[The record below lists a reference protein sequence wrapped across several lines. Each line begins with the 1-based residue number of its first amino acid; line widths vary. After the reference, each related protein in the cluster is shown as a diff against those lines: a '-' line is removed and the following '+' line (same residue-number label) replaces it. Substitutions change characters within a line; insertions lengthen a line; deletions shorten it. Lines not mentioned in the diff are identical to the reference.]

1 MELANMKVS
10 RLGQRLYTGFIF
22 ALIGLLLPL
31 LLHLGIPQPMQ
42 AQIAGEKLF
51 GVHEFNIGAQANGS
65 PDRTALMQ
73 QVGAKIVR
81 LPISWHLMEGA
92 GKGQTPQWFWDILDK
107 DITAAER
114 AGLKVIVE
122 MAYSPCWASS
132 APNKRCSDPNY
143 NDYITYPP
151 TNPSDYGDALARL
164 VQRYKGRVYAW
175 EVWNEPNL
183 VPNWKPLQPR
193 SATQNDLYNSF
204 VELEGA
210 RRYAAMAKATYP
222 KVKAADPNATV
233 LVGAIAG
240 GDVDYLNAMYAAG
253 VKGSFDALSM
263 HPYAA
268 PYPVAS
274 NDPRY
279 GKEYGPDECF
289 PSADPKTA
297 KFWCVKAGVENI
309 RQAMLAKGDDKP
321 IWLTEFGFSST
332 AVWNGSGL
340 QGQADNLRKA
350 VQLVKGW
357 SFVPVACWYQLIDR
371 YPADDREGRFGLFTT
386 ALGTKPAVTA
396 FREAISQSGGALT
409 KPVSLSPKGTI
420 ATTRPTYRW
429 QPVRGASQYFI
440 WVNQYGS
447 NPQVPGKVQVT
458 VTPSQAACSATEC
471 RFQPTTT
478 LVKGGAEWWVTAID
492 AGGNKAVSDG
502 SYFIMQ

>member
-1 MELANMKVS
+1 MKIFNS
-10 RLGQRLYTGFIF
+10 GQRRSAGLIF
-22 ALIGLLLPL
+22 GAIGLLLTF
-31 LLHLGIPQPMQ
+31 LLHWGAPQSVQ
-42 AQIAGEKLF
+42 AQVAGEKLF
-51 GVHEFNIGAQANGS
+51 GVHEFNIGAQASGL
-65 PDRTALMQ
+65 PDRTVLMK

-81 LPISWHLMEGA
+81 LPISWHLVEGA
-92 GKGQTPQWFWDILDK
+92 GKGQTPQWLLDILDA

-114 AGLKVIVE
+114 NGLKVIVE

-151 TNPSDYGDALARL
+151 TNPNDYGDALARL
-164 VQRYKGRVYAW
+164 VQRYKNRVYAW
-175 EVWNEPNL
+175 EIWNEPNL
-183 VPNWKPLQPR
+183 VQNWKPLAARP
-193 SATQNDLYNSF
+193 AAQNDLYNSF
-204 VELEGA
+204 VDLAGA
-210 RRYAAMAKATYP
+210 RRYAELVKATYP
-222 KVKAADPNATV
+222 KVKAASPTATV

-274 NDPRY
+274 SDPRY

-289 PSADPKTA
+289 PSSDPKTA

-332 AVWNGSGL
+332 AVWNGSGP

-350 VQLVKGW
+350 VQLIKGW
-357 SFVPVACWYQLIDR
+357 NFVPVACWYQLIDR
-371 YPADDREGRFGLFTT
+371 YAADDREGRFGLFTT
-386 ALGTKPAVTA
+386 ALGAKPAATA
-396 FREAISQSGGALT
+396 FREAIGQSGSGLS
-409 KPVSLSPKGTI
+409 KPVLLSPKGTI
-420 ATTRPTYRW
+420 ATTRPIYRW
-429 QPVRGASQYFI
+429 QPVAGATQYFI

-447 NPQVPGKVQVT
+447 NPQVPGKVQMT
-458 VTPSQAACSATEC
+458 VTPSQASCTATEC

-478 LVKGGAEWWVTAID
+478 LVKGGAEWWVTAIG
-492 AGGNKAVSDG
+492 ANGARAESPGQ
-502 SYFIMQ
+502 YFIMQ